1 MIRVFTRQRGSHI
14 ILQHSDGRG
23 IVVHQ
28 GEELGRGILRA
39 IIRQAGLT
47 REEVMEGFSGFMKVI
62 VPVQECDP
70 ASRIDKTPVIT
81 REQPVSA
88 IRRDSGRA
96 PLQGRGYGCLRQA
109 TRSRRRDPCR
119 ALPGRGVL

>member
-81 REQPVSA
+81 IIAAESPRVQSWDECVN
-88 IRRDSGRA
+88 
-96 PLQGRGYGCLRQA
+96 
-109 TRSRRRDPCR
+109 TDP
-119 ALPGRGVL
+119 